1 MYLQKRPLQL
11 FFVINILLFLFSSLL
26 SSVLTFKVEFENEI
40 IRRQEM
46 AYVNYQ
52 LQFLNNS
59 KTSELKDEDCSGNG
73 SLKKENY

>member
-11 FFVINILLFLFSSLL
+11 FFVINILFLFSSLL

>member
-11 FFVINILLFLFSSLL
+11 FFVINILFLFSSLL
-26 SSVLTFKVEFENEI
+26 SSVLTFIVEFENKI